1 MPGASCLF
9 FGVVYPFEVEM
20 TMNSPSLPCHSL
32 TCGFPGCFKICLW
45 HGGKSFSTIVRIKK
59 FACSKCQLFKQS
71 KVYVQKHIQSSCP
84 TAALIEIRHDYLVDY
99 CSTAK
104 SCFPDLHEK
113 FVEQVTRQAN
123 GAKPGKLDPEIYK
136 RFLEPNG
143 ISPATPVSSSGSASN
158 LQKPINTGQN
168 LVNVR
173 NQFLATPMVNPS
185 AVVPKETA
193 NCTNLQMSSGVDQ
206 SVSASSFKDIGGAIK
221 KEPLSHGSGLNLEGT
236 IKEEPVWNQGGNMH
250 RSQAAAILQKIDAYD
265 KKLREE
271 SAATRRRLYRQIG
284 QNQDTITMLEQ
295 KLHNLQSIEV
305 IDLTGN

>member
-1 MPGASCLF
+1 
-9 FGVVYPFEVEM
+9 
-20 TMNSPSLPCHSL
+20 
-32 TCGFPGCFKICLW
+32 
-45 HGGKSFSTIVRIKK
+45 
-59 FACSKCQLFKQS
+59 
-71 KVYVQKHIQSSCP
+71 
-84 TAALIEIRHDYLVDY
+84 
-99 CSTAK
+99 
-104 SCFPDLHEK
+104 
-113 FVEQVTRQAN
+113 
-123 GAKPGKLDPEIYK
+123 
-136 RFLEPNG
+136 
-143 ISPATPVSSSGSASN
+143 
-158 LQKPINTGQN
+158 
-168 LVNVR
+168 
-173 NQFLATPMVNPS
+173 
-185 AVVPKETA
+185 
-193 NCTNLQMSSGVDQ
+193 MSSGVDQ